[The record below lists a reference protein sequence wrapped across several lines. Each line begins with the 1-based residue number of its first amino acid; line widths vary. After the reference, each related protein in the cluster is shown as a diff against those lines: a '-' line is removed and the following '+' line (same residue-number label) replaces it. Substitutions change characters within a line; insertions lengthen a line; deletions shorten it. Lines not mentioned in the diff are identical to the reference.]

1 MILVRCWVHC
11 LHSCAFHWSCRVG
24 CRPVPQSTPSRPWWP
39 GVQVALYPED
49 STVCMCVGGLFF
61 FSSPESLVPP
71 TPHIHTN
78 SHWHL
83 RACLVRFCS
92 VSLNLMTLSIASS
105 KIYTSMGVPISV
117 TGMAQVKIEST
128 KEEMLAHACQQFLGK
143 TEAQIK
149 RVIMETLEGHQ
160 RAIMGECFGNS
171 VCVCMCLGVFTCVHL
186 CVFECV
192 AFVTLWP
199 SLLTIQHRR
208 LISWQAP

>member
-1 MILVRCWVHC
+1 
-11 LHSCAFHWSCRVG
+11 
-24 CRPVPQSTPSRPWWP
+24 
-39 GVQVALYPED
+39 
-49 STVCMCVGGLFF
+49 
-61 FSSPESLVPP
+61 
-71 TPHIHTN
+71 
-78 SHWHL
+78 
-83 RACLVRFCS
+83 
-92 VSLNLMTLSIASS
+92 MTLSIASS